1 MLPVDGPGISLI
13 APHERFEASTP
24 VIAPKDASA
33 VSESGA
39 ADGAMFE
46 DLLKNVVGTANDS
59 INAAQ
64 KAGEEFAA
72 GTRDD
77 IHGTMLALS
86 QADIELRLV
95 GNIRNKVVDAFY
107 ELWRMQI

>member
-1 MLPVDGPGISLI
+1 MIPVDGPGISLI
-13 APHERFEASTP
+13 APHERFEATTP
-24 VIAPKDASA
+24 VLPSKDATGA
-33 VSESGA
+33 GESGA

-46 DLLKNVVGTANDS
+46 DMLKNVVGTANDS
-59 INAAQ
+59 INNAQ
-64 KAGEEFAA
+64 KVGEEFAA

-95 GNIRNKVVDAFY
+95 GNIRNKVTDAFY

>member
-1 MLPVDGPGISLI
+1 MIPIDGPGISLI
-13 APHERFEASTP
+13 APHQPAQLEPAP
-24 VIAPKDASA
+24 IAKENAAIDP
-33 VSESGA
+33 SG
-39 ADGAMFE
+39 GAIFE

-59 INAAQ
+59 IQNAEA
-64 KAGEEFAA
+64 AGKEFAA

-86 QADIELRLV
+86 KADIELRLV